1 MIPILYEKDEV
12 AFTSNG
18 LGRLRD
24 CISCKVT
31 EERNGIYE
39 CDFEYPTDGVRFDS
53 IQVGRI
59 IGVQHDD
66 NGDIQPFDIVS
77 YTKPI
82 DKIVTFHCVHI
93 SYRQSY
99 LTMDTSAM
107 AAFGPGAAMSNMKTY
122 AVPTN
127 PFNYGTDVSST
138 ADFLMFDGQPRTV
151 RSMLGGSEG
160 SILDQYGGEFEW
172 DVWSVYLHNS
182 RGVYRNFAIRY
193 GVNMT
198 EFSDETDSQGTYM
211 SVIPYWKNGDEYVI
225 GDKVDSTGITAGGH
239 NECVPLDVTDKFDSK
254 PTKAQV
260 EQMATDLMQ
269 MNNPFLPVQNI
280 KVSFVRLQDLGYD
293 QFENLM
299 KCQLCDTIKV
309 YFPDYNV
316 SGTFKIV
323 KVVWDVLSDRY
334 DEMEL
339 GALSTS
345 LSEALGIKTKLDTTS
360 SGGGVTGVKGNSEG
374 TYRTGNVNLTYA
386 QIGAQKPITS
396 TTDLS
401 VNKLNASSHIY
412 AEGYTSSNDYIG
424 YIPSA
429 VRNTSTVT
437 VNTGTATDICS
448 ISLTKGH
455 WLVCC
460 GLRFPSNT
468 SGYRCGKL
476 SSSSANISVTN
487 ADVIL
492 FAQNMSGTNTQL
504 QWTKIINETRTSGT
518 WYLEALQNSGSSL
531 TMPTGGTQTYTNP
544 YGSYIHAIRI
554 A

>member
-127 PFNYGTDVSST
+127 PFNYDTDVSST

-172 DVWSVYLHNS
+172 DVWSVYLHNA

-269 MNNPFLPVQNI
+269 ANNPFLPVQNI

-309 YFPDYNV
+309 YFPDYGV

-345 LSEALGIKTKLDTTS
+345 LSEALGIQTKLDTTS

-374 TYRTGNVNLTYA
+374 TYRTGNVNLTCA
-386 QIGAQKPITS
+386 DIGAEPDITS
-396 TTDLS
+396 STDLTVKS
-401 VNKLNASSHIY
+401 LTIADHTT
-412 AEGYTSSNDYIG
+412 AIG
-424 YIPSA
+424 STLTA
-429 VRNTSTVT
+429 RNTSTVT
-437 VNTGTATDICS
+437 VNTSTATNICS
-448 ISLTKGH
+448 LSLPKGT
-455 WLVCC
+455 WVVCC
-460 GLRFPSNT
+460 GLRWPANT
-468 SGYRCGKL
+468 TGYRCGKL
-476 SSSSANISVTN
+476 HTTTASITTTN
-487 ADVIL
+487 ADVIF
-492 FAQNMSGTNTQL
+492 FAQNMSGTVFQ
-504 QWTKIINETRTSGT
+504 QEWTKIVTVTASSTT
-518 WYLEALQNSGSSL
+518 WYLNVLQNSGSQL
-531 TMPTGGTQTYTNP
+531 TMPTGSTQTNTNP

>member
-82 DKIVTFHCVHI
+82 NKIVTFHCVHI

-99 LTMDTSAM
+99 LTMDTSAI
-107 AAFGPGAAMSNMKTY
+107 AAFGPGAAMSVMKTY

-127 PFNYGTDVSST
+127 PFNYDTDVSST
-138 ADFLMFDGQPRTV
+138 ADFIMFDGQPRTV

-198 EFSDETDSQGTYM
+198 EFSDETDSQGTYS

-239 NECVPLDVTDKFDSK
+239 GECVPLDVTDKFDSK

-260 EQMATDLMQ
+260 EQMASDLMQ
-269 MNNPFLPVQNI
+269 TNNPFLPMQNI

-339 GALSTS
+339 GALSTT
-345 LSEALGIKTKLDTTS
+345 LSEALGIQTKLDTTS
-360 SGGGVTGVKGNSEG
+360 SGGGVTGVKGDSEG
-374 TYRTGNVNLTYA
+374 TYRTGNVNLTCA
-386 QIGAQKPITS
+386 DIGAEPDITS
-396 TTDLS
+396 STDLTVGS
-401 VNKLNASSHIY
+401 LKISDHTTA
-412 AEGYTSSNDYIG
+412 IG
-424 YIPSA
+424 STLTA
-429 VRNTSTVT
+429 RNTSTVT
-437 VNTGTATDICS
+437 VNTGTATNICS
-448 ISLTKGH
+448 LSIPKGT
-455 WLVCC
+455 WVVCC
-460 GLRFPSNT
+460 GLRWPANT
-468 SGYRCGKL
+468 TGYRCGKL
-476 SSSSANISVTN
+476 HTTSASITTTN
-487 ADVIL
+487 ADVI
-492 FAQNMSGTNTQL
+492 FYAQNMSSTVYQ
-504 QWTKIINETRTSGT
+504 QEWTKIITVTATSTT
-518 WYLEALQNSGSSL
+518 WYLNALQNSGSNL
-531 TMPTGGTQTYTNP
+531 TMPTGSTQTNTNP
-544 YGSYIHAIRI
+544 YGSYIHAVRI

>member
-12 AFTSNG
+12 SFTSNG

-99 LTMDTSAM
+99 LTMNTSAM

-127 PFNYGTDVSST
+127 PFNYDTDVSST
-138 ADFLMFDGQPRTV
+138 ADFIMFDGQPRTV

-239 NECVPLDVTDKFDSK
+239 GECVPLDVTDKFDSK

-260 EQMATDLMQ
+260 EQMASDLMQ
-269 MNNPFLPVQNI
+269 TNNPFLPVQNI

-339 GALSTS
+339 GALSTT
-345 LSEALGIKTKLDTTS
+345 LSEALGIQTKLDTTS

-374 TYRTGNVNLTYA
+374 TYRTGNVNLTCA
-386 QIGAQKPITS
+386 DIGAEPDITS
-396 TTDLS
+396 STDLTVKS
-401 VNKLNASSHIY
+401 LTIADHTT
-412 AEGYTSSNDYIG
+412 AIG
-424 YIPSA
+424 STLTA
-429 VRNTSTVT
+429 RNTSTVT
-437 VNTGTATDICS
+437 VNTSTATNICS
-448 ISLTKGH
+448 LSLPKGT
-455 WLVCC
+455 WVVCC
-460 GLRFPSNT
+460 GLRWPANT
-468 SGYRCGKL
+468 TGYRCGKL
-476 SSSSANISVTN
+476 HTTTASITTTN
-487 ADVIL
+487 ADVIF
-492 FAQNMSGTNTQL
+492 FAQNMSGTVFQ
-504 QWTKIINETRTSGT
+504 QEWTKIVTVTASSTT
-518 WYLEALQNSGSSL
+518 WYLNVLQNSGSQL
-531 TMPTGGTQTYTNP
+531 TMPTGSTQTNTNP